1 MEFLDPFVRML
12 ESVASPVQIRA
23 IAAGAS
29 IAPLLEAVE
38 ASGYLD
44 ALVPETRGGA
54 GLSLAEGFHL
64 FHALGQFLV
73 PAQIAET
80 MAVRAVGEVS
90 PELQRRIGAVTTAAA
105 ISGAADRV
113 LAMTIDYAN
122 QRIQF
127 GKPIAKQQA
136 VQQQLAVMAEQV
148 VMARIAAQIGCAH
161 GLTPPLEIAAIAKQG
176 ASCAAVQIAAIGHA
190 VHGAIGI
197 SEAYDLC
204 LYTRHLHEWRTAQG
218 SESYW
223 AEQLGRARL
232 ASPAITTVD
241 YIRSLSK
248 SNTASV

>member
-12 ESVASPVQIRA
+12 ESVASPAQIRA
-23 IAAGAS
+23 IAVGAP
-29 IAPLLEAVE
+29 IAPLVEAVD

-44 ALVPETRGGA
+44 ALVPEAQGGA

-80 MAVRAVGEVS
+80 ILARGVGEVS
-90 PELQRRIGAVTTAAA
+90 PRLHRSIGAVTTAAA
-105 ISGAADRV
+105 IAGAADRV

-161 GLTPPLEIAAIAKQG
+161 GLAPPLEIAAIAKQG
-176 ASCAAVQIAAIGHA
+176 TSRAAVQIAAIAHG

-197 SEAYDLC
+197 SEACDLC
-204 LYTRHLHEWRTAQG
+204 LYTRHLSEWRTAHG

-232 ASPAITTVD
+232 ASPAIPTVD
-241 YIRSLSK
+241 YIRNL
-248 SNTASV
+248 AGQ